1 MYTSSAFDFGEASDI
16 WFCRTFRK
24 LFYLS
29 MSIILYPFVKP
40 SSDDLLENVE
50 FLSVWFFLYQREK
63 AVRGSGSLA
72 QRDPFSPIKSIVEGT
87 LPLQCA

>member
-1 MYTSSAFDFGEASDI
+1 MKHSQFS
-16 WFCRTFRK
+16 
-24 LFYLS
+24 
-29 MSIILYPFVKP
+29 